1 MTESQLIE
9 IGLGFLGSVFA
20 VIGWL
25 LKGKDASQEK
35 ELETLWKKLD
45 TVTNDLQ
52 EHKLSIAEGHYKKPE
67 LDSRFSKLEET
78 IKHGFDGMG
87 EKFDKLSDA
96 LMAHINFE
104 DRRSIRVGDQ

>member
-1 MTESQLIE
+1 MTEAQLIE
-9 IGLGFLGSVFA
+9 IIVGLLGSLFA
-20 VIGWL
+20 VISWL
-25 LKGKDASQEK
+25 LKSKDAAQERELQTIWAKYDALNK
-35 ELETLWKKLD
+35 E
-45 TVTNDLQ
+45 LQ

-67 LDSRFSKLEET
+67 LDSRFYKLEET

-104 DRRSIRVGDQ
+104 DRRNKRVGDQ